1 MKAKTKLITALLTG
15 ALLAGAAACTDEA
28 AGSSSS
34 KHHAKGTVA
43 CHRVTAKAH
52 VQGTGNYSLTL
63 HGYKHN
69 PVRVPKAAYK
79 AAGVGDKYCT
89 NK

>member
-1 MKAKTKLITALLTG
+1 MKHKLIAALLAG
-15 ALLAGAAACTDEA
+15 GLLAGAAACTDEA
-28 AGSSSS
+28 KSASSS
-34 KHHAKGTVA
+34 KQHAKVT
-43 CHRVTAKAH
+43 CHRITAKAH

-63 HGYKHN
+63 RGYKHN
-69 PVRVPKAAYK
+69 PVRVPKPAYK